1 MFCRSCSSKKSGKKA
16 CKDSAAT
23 SAAAGQPLKK
33 RSRARCALVFGALAL
48 AGGAAGAVFKSRG
61 RTPRPDPWA
70 MPTGDPYAASS
81 RDARP

>member
-23 SAAAGQPLKK
+23 PAATDQPVKK

-48 AGGAAGAVFKSRG
+48 TE
-61 RTPRPDPWA
+61 RTL
-70 MPTGDPYAASS
+70 
-81 RDARP
+81 

>member
-23 SAAAGQPLKK
+23 PAATDQPVKK

-48 AGGAAGAVFKSRG
+48 AGGAAGAVLKSRG